1 MSKIAIVR
9 VRGNVKVMR
18 VFIDTMRML
27 NIDKKN
33 HCAVVE
39 ITPSIMGMIKKVKDF
54 ITWGEVSDDTLNLL
68 EKRKKGK
75 FYALQPPRG
84 GYAKQ
89 GTKMPFKLGGALGNR
104 GDKIND
110 LLKRM
115 I

>member
-9 VRGNVKVMR
+9 VRGNVKVMK

-27 NIDKKN
+27 NIGRKN
-33 HCAVVE
+33 HCSVMEGA
-39 ITPSIMGMIKKVKDF
+39 PAIMGMIRKVKDF
-54 ITWGEVSDDTLNLL
+54 VTWGEVSDASLKLL
-68 EKRKKGK
+68 EKKNRGR

-84 GYAKQ
+84 GYGRK
-89 GTKMPFKLGGALGNR
+89 GTKMPFAMGGALGNR

>member
-1 MSKIAIVR
+1 MSKIAVVR
-9 VRGNVKVMR
+9 VRGNVKVMQ

-27 NIDKKN
+27 NIDRKN
-33 HCAVVE
+33 YCAVME
-39 ITPSIMGMIKKVKDF
+39 NTPSVMGMIQKVKDF
-54 ITWGEVSDDTLNLL
+54 ITWGEVSDDILRLL
-68 EKRKKGK
+68 EKKSRGK

-84 GYAKQ
+84 GYGRK
-89 GTKMPFKLGGALGNR
+89 GTKMPFVMGGALGNR